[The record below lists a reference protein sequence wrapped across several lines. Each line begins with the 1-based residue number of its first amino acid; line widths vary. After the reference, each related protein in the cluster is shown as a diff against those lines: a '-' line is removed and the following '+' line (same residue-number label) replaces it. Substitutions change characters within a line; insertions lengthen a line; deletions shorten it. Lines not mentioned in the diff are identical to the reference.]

1 MNIIEFKNVSK
12 SFFTQ
17 KLYKNVN
24 LEINSD
30 EKIAIAGNNGV
41 GKSTFI
47 KLITEEQFPDSGEII
62 INEDARISCFDQF
75 GHLDLESKVQDLLD
89 SPFARV
95 IKLQKELEELGS
107 QFSDN
112 ETHNETIMEK
122 YSLASD
128 EFESL
133 GGYSYIHIQAEFAE
147 TFGFTDKLSR
157 KFRELSGG
165 EKQYI
170 RLATTLFSDSDLIV
184 LDEPLSFFDKK
195 KTAWL
200 TEYIK
205 NSTKAFLIISHNIDF
220 IRSFAT
226 KILDIDNYTITS
238 YESDYPQ
245 YLRDKKVKMAEE
257 KKASI
262 AEEIEMEKI
271 SKAVDKKYAIIEK
284 TENKRG
290 HAVIMR
296 RLQRE
301 LYKKENEKIEF
312 SPEYK
317 YEYLAT
323 PKEVF
328 ISTSKLEGDIVT
340 LSDVSKEYSDKQL
353 YKNVNLTIEKD
364 TKICI
369 VGENGSGKSTLLRII
384 AGHDEPTSGT
394 VNINPKAKIA
404 YIEQDT
410 VLENEKLTTIDYLK
424 AKTGLSHEFVEIAID
439 TLYNNEIEFRDKR
452 VFMLSGGEKKRLE
465 IFANM
470 LSETD
475 LLIIDEPSTFMDD
488 YSRTTIANMLL
499 DYPGA
504 VILVS
509 HDKVLLRKLN
519 FKTYDIRD
527 KRFREKE
534 TDKKN

>member
-1 MNIIEFKNVSK
+1 MNIIELKKVSK

-17 KLYKNVN
+17 KLYKNVE
-24 LEINSD
+24 LEINSGD
-30 EKIAIAGNNGV
+30 KIALVGNNGV

-47 KLITEEQFPDSGEII
+47 KLIMDEQYPDSGEVI
-62 INEDARISCFDQF
+62 INEDARIACFDQF
-75 GHLDLESKVQDLLD
+75 GKVDLESKVEDLLN
-89 SPFARV
+89 SPFERV
-95 IKLQKELEELGS
+95 IALQKELEDLGNE
-107 QFSDN
+107 FSDDEAKN
-112 ETHNETIMEK
+112 AILLEK
-122 YSLASD
+122 YSALSD

-133 GGYSYIHIQAEFAE
+133 GGYSYIHILADFVD
-147 TFGFTDKLSR
+147 TFGFTDKLDR

-165 EKQYI
+165 ERQYI
-170 RLATTLFSDSDLIV
+170 RLAVTLFSDSDLII

-200 TEYIK
+200 TDYIK
-205 NSTKAFLIISHNIDF
+205 ESKKSFLVICHNVDF
-220 IRSFAT
+220 IRSFAM
-226 KILDIDNYTITS
+226 KIFDIDNYSITT
-238 YESDYPQ
+238 YESNYPDY
-245 YLRDKKVKMAEE
+245 LKAKKVKISEE

-262 AEEIEMEKI
+262 EAEEIIEKT
-271 SKAVDKKYAIIEK
+271 SRAVDKKYAIIEK

-301 LYKKENEKIEF
+301 LYKLENERIEF

-317 YEYLAT
+317 YEYLAP
-323 PKEVF
+323 PKEMF
-328 ISTSKLEGDIVT
+328 ISTSTLEGDIANII
-340 LSDVSKEYSDKQL
+340 DVSKSYGDNLL
-353 YKNVNLTIEKD
+353 YKGVNLKIEKD

-369 VGENGSGKSTLLRII
+369 VGENGSGKSTLLRIL
-384 AGHDEPTSGT
+384 AGQDTATTGE
-394 VNINPKAKIA
+394 VNIHPKAKIA

-410 VLENEKLTTIDYLK
+410 ALENDKLTTIEYLK
-424 AKTGLSHEFVEIAID
+424 LTTGLSHEFVEIAID
-439 TLYNNEIEFRDKR
+439 TLYNNELEFRDKR

-475 LLIIDEPSTFMDD
+475 LLIIDEPSTYMDD
-488 YSRTTIANMLL
+488 YSRTTIANMML

-527 KRFREKE
+527 KRFRKKE
-534 TDKKN
+534 SDKKN

>member
-30 EKIAIAGNNGV
+30 EKIAIVGNNGV

-47 KLITEEQFPDSGEII
+47 KLITEEQFPDSGEVI
-62 INEDARISCFDQF
+62 INEDAKISCFDQF
-75 GHLDLESKVQDLLD
+75 GYLDLESKVEDLLNL
-89 SPFARV
+89 PFSRV
-95 IKLQKELEELGS
+95 ISLQKELEELGS

-112 ETHNETIMEK
+112 EAHNETLMEK
-122 YSLASD
+122 YSLVSD

-147 TFGFTDKLSR
+147 TFGFTDKLTR
-157 KFRELSGG
+157 KFKELSGG

-170 RLATTLFSDSDLIV
+170 RLATTLFSDSDLII

-200 TEYIK
+200 TDYIK
-205 NSTKAFLIISHNIDF
+205 GSTKAFLIISHNIDF

-238 YESDYPQ
+238 YEADYAQ
-245 YLRDKKVKMAEE
+245 YLRDKKVKIAEE

-317 YEYLAT
+317 YEYLAP

-328 ISTSKLEGDIVT
+328 ISTNKLEGEIVT
-340 LSDVSKEYSDKQL
+340 LSDVSKEYSDKKL

-384 AGHDEPTSGT
+384 AGHDEPTSGI

-410 VLENEKLTTIDYLK
+410 VLENEKLTTIEYLK

-475 LLIIDEPSTFMDD
+475 LLIIDEPSTYMDD